1 MTLPPRFC
9 TTFLAAG
16 LCLLGRLSA
25 VSDEAGPGPA
35 TPPLSAPWQKKLIE
49 YGWDS
54 QTPAFIAENVLE
66 MEKRPFDG
74 LIFRLAGGT
83 DVLDPKP
90 WDESKFAADLE
101 AIPRIE
107 WKQFTDNF
115 VAMLAASNED
125 WENDEHWANILK
137 HAQQMTRAAR
147 LAKCVGVCFDAEPY
161 GENPWAYKKGPVT
174 DVPKFEEF
182 EGVVRRRGSQFMRA
196 IESEIPSPR
205 VLLFYCFNYFQ
216 NLCVPMDHE
225 ARQRRLARNSN
236 ALLPAFIEGMLQAA
250 NPGAE
255 IIDGNEDAY
264 YYSDSAKYLAA
275 YHTVTQRAR
284 YMVNPEVGPAYREHY
299 RMGQALYVDQY
310 YGLRQEKVLG
320 DFMLPE
326 ERPEW
331 MEHNTY
337 WALYTADRYVW
348 CYSERMNWWK
358 GNDVPAGCEEA
369 VRRARAHVNAGEA
382 LGFSLEPI
390 VAAAQLR
397 RSEAL
402 QAARYP
408 RMSHRSSDIA
418 PIPAGS
424 VPAIDGNLD
433 KAIWQNTV
441 PLRPFVLVGEP
452 DTPAKAQTI
461 ARAAYD
467 TKAIYI
473 ALRCEE
479 PNASQLQSAKLA
491 PNDAAILKG
500 DVVEVLI
507 NVTRSDSMFYHFALN
522 PSGSYWAAHHL
533 KDQPEPYTPPWEHA
547 ARLDSQGWTVEI
559 AIPWST
565 LGIPGPPL
573 PPASA
578 PAPDVYVPR
587 PPPPFR
593 VNLCRARPQANERSS
608 WSPVAKSFAESGNLG
623 TWRFK

>member
-1 MTLPPRFC
+1 MIFDPVLPK
-9 TTFLAAG
+9 TSLLAG
-16 LCLLGRLSA
+16 LFLLIRLSA
-25 VSDEAGPGPA
+25 GAEEAGPGAA

-54 QTPAFIAENVLE
+54 QTPAFIAEHIRD

-90 WDESKFAADLE
+90 WDDSKFAADLE

-125 WENDEHWANILK
+125 WENDEQWANIAK

-174 DVPKFEEF
+174 DTRKFEVF

-196 IESEIPSPR
+196 IESEIPSPK
-205 VLLFYCFNYFQ
+205 VLLFYTFSYFQ
-216 NLCVPMDHE
+216 NLCGPMEHS
-225 ARQRRLARNSN
+225 ARKRRLARNSN
-236 ALLPAFIEGMLQAA
+236 ALLPAFIEGMLLAA

-264 YYSDSAKYLAA
+264 YYTDSAKYLAA
-275 YHTVTQRAR
+275 YHAVTQRAR
-284 YMVNPEVGPAYREHY
+284 YMVTPEVWPAYREHY
-299 RMGQALYVDQY
+299 RMGQALYIDQY

-326 ERPEW
+326 ERPQW

-337 WALYTADRYVW
+337 WALNTADRYVW

-369 VRRARAHVNAGEA
+369 VRRARANVNAGEP

-390 VAAAQLR
+390 VAAAQQR

-408 RMSHRSSDIA
+408 RMSHRSTDIA
-418 PIPAGS
+418 PVPAGS
-424 VPAIDGNLD
+424 APAINGNLD
-433 KAIWQNTV
+433 KAIWQGIV
-441 PLRPFVLVGEP
+441 PLQPFVLVGEP
-452 DTPAKAQTI
+452 ETPAKSQTI

-467 TKAIYI
+467 AKAIYI
-473 ALRCEE
+473 AFRCEE
-479 PNASQLQSAKLA
+479 PNPDQFQSKQLP
-491 PNDAAILKG
+491 PNDGAILKG

-507 NVTRSDSMFYHFALN
+507 NVTRSDTMFFHFAVN
-522 PSGSYWAAHHL
+522 PSGSHWAARHL
-533 KDQPEPYTPPWEHA
+533 KDQPELLTQPWEHA
-547 ARLDSQGWTVEI
+547 VRLDPRGWTAEI

-565 LGIPGPPL
+565 LGISGPPAPAAPGPN
-573 PPASA
+573 
-578 PAPDVYVPR
+578 PDMYAPR
-587 PPPPFR
+587 PDPPVR
-593 VNLCRARPQANERSS
+593 VNLCRARLQANELSS
-608 WSPVAKSFAESGNLG
+608 WSPVARSFVESGNLG

>member
-1 MTLPPRFC
+1 MIMHPKFSKTY
-9 TTFLAAG
+9 LAAG
-16 LCLLGRLSA
+16 LCLLIRLSA
-25 VSDEAGPGPA
+25 GAAAAEPGPA

-54 QTPAFIAENVLE
+54 QTPAFIAEHIRD

-161 GENPWAYKKGPVT
+161 GENPWAYKKGPIT
-174 DVPKFEEF
+174 DTGKFDQF
-182 EGVVRRRGSQFMRA
+182 EGVVRRRGSQFMLS
-196 IESEIPSPR
+196 IESEIPSPK
-205 VLLFYCFNYFQ
+205 VLLFYTFNYFQ
-216 NLCVPMDHE
+216 NLCVPMDHA
-225 ARQRRLARNSN
+225 ARKRRLAKNAN
-236 ALLPAFIEGMLQAA
+236 ALLPAFIEGMLLAA

-264 YYSDSAKYLAA
+264 YYSDSAKYFAA
-275 YHTVTQRAR
+275 YHAVTQRAR
-284 YMVNPEVGPAYREHY
+284 YMVTPEVWPAYREHY

-310 YGLRQEKVLG
+310 YGLRTEKFLG

-326 ERPEW
+326 ERPKW

-337 WALYTADRYVW
+337 WALYIADRYVW

-369 VRRARAHVNAGEA
+369 VRRARANVNAGEP

-390 VAAAQLR
+390 VAAAQKR
-397 RSEAL
+397 KSETPN
-402 QAARYP
+402 AARYP
-408 RMSHRSSDIA
+408 RMSRRTADIA
-418 PIPAGS
+418 YLPAGS
-424 VPAIDGNLD
+424 VPVIDGNLD
-433 KAIWQNTV
+433 KAFWQNIV
-441 PLRPFVLVGEP
+441 LLQPFVLLGNP
-452 DTPAKAQTI
+452 DAPAKGQTT

-467 TKAIYI
+467 AKAIYI
-473 ALRCEE
+473 AFRCDE
-479 PNASQLQSAKLA
+479 PNPDHLPSEKLP
-491 PNDAAILKG
+491 PNDMAIFEG
-500 DVVEVLI
+500 NTAEVFI
-507 NVTRSDSMFYHFALN
+507 NVTRSDSMFFHFAIN
-522 PSGSYWAAHHL
+522 PTGAYWAAQHV
-533 KDQPEPYTPPWEHA
+533 KDQPGPLSQAWGHA
-547 ARLDSQGWTVEI
+547 ARLEQHGWTAEV
-559 AIPWST
+559 AIPWSM
-565 LGIPGPPL
+565 LGLSGPPA
-573 PPASA
+573 PAA
-578 PAPDVYVPR
+578 PAPASDMYAPR
-587 PPPPFR
+587 PAPPVR
-593 VNLCRARPQANERSS
+593 VNLGRARPQANEYSS
-608 WSPVAKSFAESGNLG
+608 WSPVARGFVEPENFG

>member
-25 VSDEAGPGPA
+25 VSDEARPGPA

-461 ARAAYD
+461 S
-467 TKAIYI
+467 I
-473 ALRCEE
+473 A
-479 PNASQLQSAKLA
+479 
-491 PNDAAILKG
+491 
-500 DVVEVLI
+500 
-507 NVTRSDSMFYHFALN
+507 
-522 PSGSYWAAHHL
+522 GSHRFNSIPPI
-533 KDQPEPYTPPWEHA
+533 QPE
-547 ARLDSQGWTVEI
+547 
-559 AIPWST
+559 
-565 LGIPGPPL
+565 L
-573 PPASA
+573 P
-578 PAPDVYVPR
+578 R
-587 PPPPFR
+587 G
-593 VNLCRARPQANERSS
+593 RAGE
-608 WSPVAKSFAESGNLG
+608 
-623 TWRFK
+623 T

>member
-1 MTLPPRFC
+1 MFSKTY
-9 TTFLAAG
+9 LATGLFVLIRLTAVAEEAG
-16 LCLLGRLSA
+16 L
-25 VSDEAGPGPA
+25 GPA

-54 QTPAFIAENVLE
+54 QTPAFIAEHIRD

-125 WENDEHWANILK
+125 WEDDAQWTNIAR

-161 GENPWAYKKGPVT
+161 GENPWVYQKGPLT
-174 DVPKFEEF
+174 DTRQFEEF

-205 VLLFYCFNYFQ
+205 VLLFYTFNYFQ
-216 NLCVPMDHE
+216 NLCVPMDHA
-225 ARQRRLARNSN
+225 ARKRRLAKNAN
-236 ALLPAFIEGMLQAA
+236 ALLPAFIEGMLLAA

-264 YYSDSAKYLAA
+264 YYSDSAKYFAA
-275 YHTVTQRAR
+275 YHAVTQRAR
-284 YMVNPEVGPAYREHY
+284 YMVTPEVWPAYREHY

-310 YGLRQEKVLG
+310 YGMRQEKVLG

-326 ERPEW
+326 ERPKW

-358 GNDVPAGCEEA
+358 GNDIPAGCEEA
-369 VRRARAHVNAGEA
+369 VRRARASVNAGEP
-382 LGFSLEPI
+382 LGFSLEPM
-390 VAAAQLR
+390 VAAAQQR
-397 RSEAL
+397 RTEAQ

-408 RMSHRSSDIA
+408 RMPHRSADIA
-418 PIPAGS
+418 PVPAGS
-424 VPAIDGNLD
+424 APAIDGNLD
-433 KAIWQNTV
+433 KAIWQRIV
-441 PLRPFVLVGEP
+441 PLQPFVLVGNP
-452 DTPAKAQTI
+452 DTPAQGQTI

-467 TKAIYI
+467 AKAIY
-473 ALRCEE
+473 LSFRCEE
-479 PNASQLQSAKLA
+479 PHPNQPHSEKLA
-491 PNDAAILKG
+491 PNDGAILKG

-507 NVTRSDSMFYHFALN
+507 NVTRSDSMFFHFAVN
-522 PSGSYWAAHHL
+522 PSGAYWAAHHI
-533 KDQPEPYTPPWEHA
+533 KDQPEPMTQLWEHA
-547 ARLDSQGWTVEI
+547 ARLDQHGWTAEI
-559 AIPWST
+559 AIPWSM
-565 LGIPGPPL
+565 LGISGPPA
-573 PPASA
+573 PAA
-578 PAPDVYVPR
+578 PAPASDRYVPR
-587 PPPPFR
+587 PAPPIR
-593 VNLCRARPQANERSS
+593 VNLGRARPQANESSS
-608 WSPVAKSFAESGNLG
+608 WASVAKSFVESGNFG